1 MTQRPSSMLKR
12 LLFAALFALALTARA
27 DDPEWY
33 QIDVIVFANTDTSG
47 AASETWPA
55 DPGTADLSKAVE
67 LVPSDAQPDG
77 SGPVPY
83 QLLPETQDKLDGVYN
98 SITRSRLY
106 RPLLRLSWR
115 QPVMDNEQAVPVHI
129 HGGKEYPAPTPSVT
143 TPAAGDTAPNGAT
156 APSFGDGTGADA
168 AATMTPSPSPA
179 APTSMPEIDGTI
191 TVSRARYLHLWADLT
206 YTTRIATADNPT
218 PTLQR
223 FRMKQHRRMRSGEI
237 HYLDHPMFGVV
248 VLATPYEPPK
258 PPAPTPAP
266 TPTPV
271 PAPAQPAGGNK

>member
-1 MTQRPSSMLKR
+1 
-12 LLFAALFALALTARA
+12 
-27 DDPEWY
+27 
-33 QIDVIVFANTDTSG
+33 
-47 AASETWPA
+47 
-55 DPGTADLSKAVE
+55 
-67 LVPSDAQPDG
+67 
-77 SGPVPY
+77 
-83 QLLPETQDKLDGVYN
+83 
-98 SITRSRLY
+98 
-106 RPLLRLSWR
+106 
-115 QPVMDNEQAVPVHI
+115 
-129 HGGKEYPAPTPSVT
+129 
-143 TPAAGDTAPNGAT
+143 
-156 APSFGDGTGADA
+156 
-168 AATMTPSPSPA
+168 
-179 APTSMPEIDGTI
+179 
-191 TVSRARYLHLWADLT
+191 VSRARYLHLWADLT